1 MDAVDIMML
10 MIIDDW
16 WWLMMMYMY
25 KLCTLFVLGKGL
37 TLVGSVMEGDFN
49 SNREKA
55 DAARN
60 ALKEA
65 MKQEKAKGFADVI
78 VAKDVAEGLSYL
90 WVSHFYTCYVRCHFL
105 PYKIAQLLLLFILHV
120 FATFGACVCIRI
132 LAEPVGWLCLQLD
145 CPLSA
150 AEPKSG
156 TLYWNTSSQL
166 PCRSPLEKTFLLQRS
181 LSAYSN
187 IVDLVVASVT

>member
-1 MDAVDIMML
+1 
-10 MIIDDW
+10 
-16 WWLMMMYMY
+16 MMMYMY

-90 WVSHFYTCYVRCHFL
+90 
-105 PYKIAQLLLLFILHV
+105 
-120 FATFGACVCIRI
+120 
-132 LAEPVGWLCLQLD
+132 
-145 CPLSA
+145 
-150 AEPKSG
+150 
-156 TLYWNTSSQL
+156 
-166 PCRSPLEKTFLLQRS
+166 
-181 LSAYSN
+181 
-187 IVDLVVASVT
+187 